1 MKILNCMSLAKHG
14 LPLQHPLTS
23 KISNMVRRVPHVP
36 GSRKIA
42 IIHWTKAQMR
52 TIKPLNIIKIN
63 VGGSCLVE
71 GSSVMWNAMPMTTFC
86 FSDLARNF
94 HSASSTFTGFGA
106 PSLVNLI
113 LWNRVQGWSWLM
125 IQLAAQS
132 DSKTLL
138 PDDLWPSEPS
148 AQIKDFSIWK
158 FRRPAESR
166 NCRKLPLL
174 FRLFAGVHVKITPY
188 SQKFSKNHLYWTV
201 LVTRPYWTVVS
212 SIQDSCSLCDAPPVR
227 ATVSTG
233 TPAARAKRI
242 LSSNLWLSDSNL
254 PKLIRMDDCKNT
266 SITWDFFA

>member
-1 MKILNCMSLAKHG
+1 MFQEAGRLPSFTEQKLKWGPSNHWISL
-14 LPLQHPLTS
+14 
-23 KISNMVRRVPHVP
+23 
-36 GSRKIA
+36 GS
-42 IIHWTKAQMR
+42 M
-52 TIKPLNIIKIN
+52 L
-63 VGGSCLVE
+63 VGVVWWKDHLSCEMLCLWLL
-71 GSSVMWNAMPMTTFC
+71 SA
-86 FSDLARNF
+86 LARNF

-113 LWNRVQGWSWLM
+113 LWNRVQGC
-125 IQLAAQS
+125 

-148 AQIKDFSIWK
+148 AQLKDFSIWK
-158 FRRPAESR
+158 FRRPTEST

-188 SQKFSKNHLYWTV
+188 SQEFSKNHLYWTV
-201 LVTRPYWTVVS
+201 LVTRPYCTVVS

-233 TPAARAKRI
+233 TPAARANRI
-242 LSSNLWLSDSNL
+242 LSSNLWLADSNL
-254 PKLIRMDDCKNT
+254 PNSFVWMIEKNT

>member
-1 MKILNCMSLAKHG
+1 MYSKVTIINCMSLAKHG

-23 KISNMVRRVPHVP
+23 KILNMVRRVPHVP

-52 TIKPLNIIKIN
+52 TIKPLNVIRIN

-86 FSDLARNF
+86 FSELARNF

-138 PDDLWPSEPS
+138 PDDLWPALWSRLECGCLTYERSELPTIWHLNLQLS
-148 AQIKDFSIWK
+148 SKTLASGNSEDQQNQQTAPPFSPFCWSTCQNHSIFARIFK
-158 FRRPAESR
+158 KSS
-166 NCRKLPLL
+166 LL
-174 FRLFAGVHVKITPY
+174 DSSSYQMLLDH
-188 SQKFSKNHLYWTV
+188 TV
-201 LVTRPYWTVVS
+201 L
-212 SIQDSCSLCDAPPVR
+212 SCLQSKIRVRSVMLLRYVRRSARERRRHAP
-227 ATVSTG
+227 TES
-233 TPAARAKRI
+233 
-242 LSSNLWLSDSNL
+242 
-254 PKLIRMDDCKNT
+254 
-266 SITWDFFA
+266 